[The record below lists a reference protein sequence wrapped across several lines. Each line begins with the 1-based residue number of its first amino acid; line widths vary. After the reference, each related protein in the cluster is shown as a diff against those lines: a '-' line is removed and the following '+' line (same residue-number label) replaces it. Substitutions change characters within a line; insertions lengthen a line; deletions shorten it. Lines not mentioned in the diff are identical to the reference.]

1 MNCSLETIVRTNVLQ
16 LLNQQG
22 LSIRQMALDLNCD
35 PTHLSRVI
43 NGKRT
48 LFYIMF
54 FSLQSIFM
62 CLQSSYCSPL
72 KRNIVSPMSKMSKSL
87 CAFRIMTPIN
97 AFASSCMIYPCC
109 NDE

>member
-48 LFYIMF
+48 LFLHHVLLFAEYF
-54 FSLQSIFM
+54 HVSPEQLLQSPKKEYRITDEQDIQIT
-62 CLQSSYCSPL
+62 LRIPHYDTY
-72 KRNIVSPMSKMSKSL
+72 KRICQLLHDISL
-87 CAFRIMTPIN
+87 L
-97 AFASSCMIYPCC
+97 
-109 NDE
+109 